1 MLLKGQAVR
10 ITLEALGTALAVTA
24 VAVAIALWR
33 AR

>member
-24 VAVAIALWR
+24 VAVAIAVWR
-33 AR
+33 TR